1 MIKLYETNTFYL
13 RPFVESDI
21 TESYLQWFHDQAVTK
36 YTSHGL
42 FGYTKNQALQFLE
55 KSRKNGD
62 IVWAIMAKFI
72 FLTQDHKES
81 RNIIN
86 YDKGIHI
93 GNISLQDIHWIDR
106 RAEFAGVIGE
116 KEYWGKGIGTEAVR
130 LLFAHGFDKLNLNR
144 IWLGTAASNRG
155 MRTIAER
162 LGMSIE
168 GVLRKHLFLNGQY
181 ENVMQYG
188 ILRIEWNQK

>member
-62 IVWAIMAKFI
+62 IVWAIVV
-72 FLTQDHKES
+72 KEIEMMLGVS
-81 RNIIN
+81 FE
-86 YDKGIHI
+86 KCIHI
-93 GNISLQDIHWIDR
+93 GNIALQDINWIDR

-116 KEYWGKGIGTEAVR
+116 KDYWGKGIGTEAVR

>member
-1 MIKLYETNTFYL
+1 MIKLYETNRFYL

-21 TESYLQWFHDQAVTK
+21 TESYLQWFHDQTVTK

-62 IVWAIMAKFI
+62 IVWAVIVPKHTI
-72 FLTQDHKES
+72 NKSLRVKE
-81 RNIIN
+81 IYYN
-86 YDKGIHI
+86 YHI

-130 LLFAHGFDKLNLNR
+130 LLFAHGFNKLNLNR
-144 IWLGTAASNRG
+144 IYLGTAASNQG
-155 MRTIAER
+155 MKIVAEK
-162 LGMSIE
+162 LGMNIE
-168 GVLRKHLFLNGQY
+168 AVLRKHVFLNGQY

-188 ILRIEWNQK
+188 ILRSEWNE